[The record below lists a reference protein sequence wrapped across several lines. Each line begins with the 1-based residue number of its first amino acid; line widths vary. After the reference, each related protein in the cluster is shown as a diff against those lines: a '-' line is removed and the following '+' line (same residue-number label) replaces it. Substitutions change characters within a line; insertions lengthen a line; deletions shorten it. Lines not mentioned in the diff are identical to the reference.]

1 MSILLLV
8 IIYIVFISLGLPD
21 SLIGSSWPSIS
32 NTLEISA
39 SLQGVVTFI
48 ISIMTIISSFATNFL
63 ISKLKEKGVVALSIL
78 LTVLGLVG
86 FSLSNN
92 FYLFCFSA
100 VPLG

>member
-39 SLQGVVTFI
+39 SLQGVF
-48 ISIMTIISSFATNFL
+48 N
-63 ISKLKEKGVVALSIL
+63 
-78 LTVLGLVG
+78 
-86 FSLSNN
+86 
-92 FYLFCFSA
+92 
-100 VPLG
+100 